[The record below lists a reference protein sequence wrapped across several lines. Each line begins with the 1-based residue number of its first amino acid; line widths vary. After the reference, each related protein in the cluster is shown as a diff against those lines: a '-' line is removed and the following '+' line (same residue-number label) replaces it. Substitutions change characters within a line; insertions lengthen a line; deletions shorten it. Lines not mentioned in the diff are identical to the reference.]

1 MDKRT
6 LLSVLGDYKS
16 QNAER
21 YGIIRLGVF
30 GSFARDEATV
40 LSDVDIVLQTKTPDP
55 YNIVHIKEELE
66 KQLDLPVDIVRFREK
81 MNPYLKQRIEKEAV
95 YV

>member
-1 MDKRT
+1 MDKRK

-40 LSDVDIVLQTKTPDP
+40 LSDVDI
-55 YNIVHIKEELE
+55 
-66 KQLDLPVDIVRFREK
+66 
-81 MNPYLKQRIEKEAV
+81 
-95 YV
+95 

>member
-40 LSDVDIVLQTKTPDP
+40 ISDVDIVLQTKTPDP

-81 MNPYLKQRIEKEAV
+81 MNPYLKQRIEQEAV

>member
-1 MDKRT
+1 MDKRK
-6 LLSVLGDYKS
+6 LLSALGDYKS

-40 LSDVDIVLQTKTPDP
+40 LSDVDIVLQTETPDP
-55 YNIVHIKEELE
+55 YTIVHIKEELE
-66 KQLDLPVDIVRFREK
+66 KQLNLPVDIVRFREK